1 MTLGV
6 PLIMGGDSVPIQR
19 PPNIA
24 ISPFDDEFG
33 PGIQSASPQVL
44 IWGSAVPS
52 GGEHTVSVPCRGC
65 ADVRFGRPLAAP
77 DAEPCMPLLRLSP
90 ASRPRKIESCSF
102 LPPP

>member
-1 MTLGV
+1 
-6 PLIMGGDSVPIQR
+6 MGGDSVPIQR

-65 ADVRFGRPLAAP
+65 ADDRFGRPPAAP
-77 DAEPCMPLLRLSP
+77 HAEPCMPLHRLCVRTPPRNICSIPCLLRHWG
-90 ASRPRKIESCSF
+90 
-102 LPPP
+102 